1 MSSALI
7 QEVAK
12 YCDKREREILGFDL
26 DTCIKLKF
34 PPCKLNSNFELKLF
48 RREESQYSPDVYWS
62 AKNDRVEG
70 IAINRRVHGPE
81 IKDSYGINDIRYTHY
96 FNYLTGEFHIY
107 CDHSYRAQDG
117 VSDAIYNIEEK

>member
-12 YCDKREREILGFDL
+12 YCDRREREILGFDL

-48 RREESQYSPDVYWS
+48 LRELCRYSSDVYWS
-62 AKNDRVEG
+62 ANDSRKEG
-70 IAINRRVHGPE
+70 ISIKRQTHGPE
-81 IKDSYGINDIRYTHY
+81 IKDAYGINDIRYTHY

-117 VSDAIYNIEEK
+117 VSDAIYNMSIQ